1 MAQELT
7 GTGGLTRRD
16 LLATSAAL
24 AALAAVPGGRA
35 LAQEVTTV
43 TWWDI
48 YQPLIPL
55 HKKMWEDYARTH
67 PAKVAYTGMN
77 PSDMMQAL
85 QLAVRSNQAP
95 DVFNVPTGGAAT
107 LASLHAAKWFAP
119 LDPSFVFDKPFQK
132 ETLAEGFT
140 RFDGKQY
147 SFPLFSFRWH
157 STSVWFD
164 TETVGAGAI
173 DDSSATW
180 EKLRAAAAA
189 ATKNGKYGL
198 LLPLQFAGRMADH
211 LSDLAMAAGAPGPIN
226 WKTGEYAY
234 SSPEFVAALEF
245 LLSFQKDRSLHPASS
260 SVDARQGRARWAA
273 GEAAF
278 FLDGPWNSGVL
289 TNSFGQFLPRVA
301 VVDVPAPQGTSG
313 KSVQHAPLTGTFFIS
328 SQSKHAKLASEILQL
343 MTTEAYYIALAERM
357 DQPPLDL
364 SAVEK
369 ANVHKTYKK
378 VVSDYKNVVKL
389 APDPLIRNPAIAK
402 VYGEMRDVT
411 PGLGEIIQGAFSGS
425 FDNPKPVLQQLDDQL
440 NAERDRAIKVVKQAG
455 GSVSVDDWVFAG
467 WKKGADFTADKY

>member
-1 MAQELT
+1 MTQ
-7 GTGGLTRRD
+7 GLIGRAGPTRRD
-16 LLATSAAL
+16 LLGTGAAVAAL
-24 AALAAVPGGRA
+24 LAVSGRRA
-35 LAQEVTTV
+35 RAEDVTTI

-55 HKKMWEDYARTH
+55 HQKMWESYARTH

-85 QLAVRSNQAP
+85 QLAVRSNQSP

-119 LDPSFVFDKPFQK
+119 LDPSFVFDKPFQT

-157 STSVWFD
+157 STSAWFD
-164 TETVGAGAI
+164 TAAVAPGAI
-173 DDSSATW
+173 DDASGSWETMRAVAASAT
-180 EKLRAAAAA
+180 R
-189 ATKNGKYGL
+189 NGKYGL
-198 LLPLQFAGRMADH
+198 LLPLQFASRMSDH
-211 LSDLAMAAGAPGPIN
+211 LSDLAMAAGAAGPIN

-234 SSPEFVAALEF
+234 SSAEYVAALEF
-245 LLSFQKDRSLHPASS
+245 LLSFQKDRTLHPASS

-278 FLDGPWNSGVL
+278 FFDGPWNSGVL
-289 TNSFGQFLPRVA
+289 TNSFGAFLPRVA
-301 VVDVPAPQGTSG
+301 AIDVPAPRGTTG
-313 KSVQHAPLTGTFFIS
+313 KSVQHAPATGTFFIS
-328 SQSKHAKLASEILQL
+328 SQSKHAKQASDVLQL
-343 MTTEAYYIALAERM
+343 MTTEDYYIALAERM

-369 ANVHKTYKK
+369 AKVHATYKK
-378 VVSDYKNVVKL
+378 VVADFRTVVKL
-389 APDPLIRNPAIAK
+389 APDPLIRNPAVAK

-425 FDNPKPVLQQLDDQL
+425 FDNPKPVLQQLDDQM
-440 NAERDRAIKVVKQAG
+440 NAERDRAIKVARQAG
-455 GSVSVDDWVFAG
+455 GQVSADDWVFAD
-467 WKKGADFTADKY
+467 WKKGVDYIAGRG